1 MRRFGLCNTFTVVDG
16 KRDTLAELLLEASK
30 EMKKLE
36 ECELYIIN
44 SDDNNPDVLYV
55 YEVWSSEE
63 AHQASL
69 SMDVSQTLIKK
80 ARPIL
85 AGVEKT
91 GPFTPLG
98 GKGISASS
106 LES

>member
-1 MRRFGLCNTFTVVDG
+1 MRRFGLCNTFRAVEG
-16 KRDTLAELLLEASK
+16 KRDTLADLLLEASK

-44 SDDNNPDVLYV
+44 SADDDPDVLYV
-55 YEVWSSEE
+55 YEVWSSKE

-69 SMDVSQTLIKK
+69 SMEVSQTLIEK

-98 GKGISASS
+98 GKGIPSSS
-106 LES
+106 LDS